1 MGYEMII
8 KSIDLTADEIV
19 VLKDVLEHF
28 QETACRT
35 DEMIIE
41 TLLEKIDS

>member
-8 KSIDLTADEIV
+8 KSIDLTADEIGI
-19 VLKDVLEHF
+19 LKDILEHF

-35 DEMIIE
+35 DEMVIE
-41 TLLEKIDS
+41 TLLEKLDL